1 MTRPFT
7 TQQKQAGRSSWWKTV
22 FWITETFTYDDLCAV
37 LECTQVPCCSILHDA
52 DIYDSDCTD
61 NWSGVSHCAGEF
73 KKIHAHVIFR
83 FDSLKSAAN
92 VNELLSPV
100 SFAYNN
106 HVEKCIVPSACQRYL
121 CHLDSP
127 DKAQY
132 QIEDVRCFSGF
143 VYEPYKK
150 LSPEAKAALVPE
162 IIRFIEE
169 SRISSYAQ
177 LCKWAAF
184 SRPELIPVVMKDFAF
199 GFKTVCES
207 VARRESLR
215 NSVDPDDECDTVIL

>member
-1 MTRPFT
+1 MSRPFT
-7 TQQKQAGRSSWWKTV
+7 AQQKQAGRSSWWKTV
-22 FWITETFTYDDLCAV
+22 FWITEGFTYDDLCSV
-37 LECTQVPCCSILHDA
+37 LENLQVPCCSILHDK
-52 DIYDSDCTD
+52 DVFESDMRDDAT
-61 NWSGVSHCAGEF
+61 GAEYAAGEL
-73 KKIHAHVIFR
+73 KKLHAHVIFR

-92 VNELLSPV
+92 VNELLEPV
-100 SFAYNN
+100 TFAYNGY
-106 HVEKCIVPSACQRYL
+106 VEKCIVPSACQRYM

-132 QIEDVRCFSGF
+132 QIEDVRCFGGF

-162 IIRFIEE
+162 IIRFIEDNE
-169 SRISSYAQ
+169 ICSYAH
-177 LCKWAAF
+177 LVKWAAF

-207 VARRESLR
+207 VARRKGLR
-215 NSVDPDDECDTVIL
+215 DSADLAGCGEVVL